1 MLPLIIDVFGII
13 ELDEMAFFILL
24 FIFLAILVAAIVF
37 SSFKA
42 RSMPRLENKEELYAK
57 FAKLGDDK
65 AKLKARMAAVEET
78 KNYGRIS
85 KAEYEYQISKIGKDI
100 SIMDTEMDHILKK
113 LAMPHYQ
120 IKLQQERSLE
130 TDKMSLLVKLQEET
144 NAQKTRIEELEGA
157 LEDVTKR
164 NEILGGENEELQ
176 QKLDNVESSYKDRV
190 MRLEQSL
197 DSAKKAAAGGKGI
210 ANPGIAG
217 EEELKKYKEKMEEY
231 YHKILLYQLL
241 VSRYKDYIEGNETKT
256 VPDVK
261 SLVQPTNSNIIPIV
275 QKIKTESKDFL
286 KQFQSAYEY
295 VDEIHSVPFIGATL
309 WLSIKEMLDNKV
321 ADYEDKA
328 ILLCSILR
336 ALGAN
341 ALVLVTLMT
350 DGSNRPIVLLNMKDK
365 SIMLDPNKKHD
376 FIKFVGKRNDLIR
389 QFSVDGNRIKRIQYE
404 FNDKDY
410 VSYEA

>member
-1 MLPLIIDVFGII
+1 MLPLIIDVFGIQF
-13 ELDEMAFFILL
+13 DEMAFFILL
-24 FIFLAILVAAIVF
+24 FIFLAVLVAAVVF
-37 SSFKA
+37 SSFRT
-42 RSMPRLENKEELYAK
+42 RSLPRLDNKEELYAK

-65 AKLKARMAAVEET
+65 ARMKARMAAVEET

-85 KAEYEYQISKIGKDI
+85 KAEYEYQISKIGKEI
-100 SIMDTEMDHILKK
+100 AIMDAEMDRILKK

-130 TDKMSLLVKLQEET
+130 TDKMSLLVKMQEET
-144 NAQKTRIEELEGA
+144 NAQKRRIEELEGA

-164 NEILGGENEELQ
+164 NEILDGENEELQ

-190 MRLEQSL
+190 MRLEQEL
-197 DSAKKAAAGGKGI
+197 DRAKKAVAGGI
-210 ANPGIAG
+210 VVNPGMVD
-217 EEELKKYKEKMEEY
+217 EEEVKKYKEKMEEY

-241 VSRYKDYIEGNETKT
+241 VSRYKGHIEGNETKT

-261 SLVQPTNSNIIPIV
+261 SLVQPTNSNIVPIV
-275 QKIKTESKDFL
+275 QKIKTDDKDFM

-295 VDEIHSVPFIGATL
+295 VDEIHSVPYIGATL
-309 WLSIKEMLDNKV
+309 WLSVKEMLDNKV

-341 ALVLVTLMT
+341 ALVLVALMT
-350 DGSNRPIVLLNMKDK
+350 DGSNRPLVLLSMKDK
-365 SIMLDPNKKHD
+365 SIMLDPNTKHD

-389 QFSVDGNRIKRIQYE
+389 QFSVEGNRIKRIQYE

-410 VSYEA
+410 ISYEA

>member
-1 MLPLIIDVFGII
+1 MLPLIIDILGVQ
-13 ELDEMAFFILL
+13 LDEMAFFILL
-24 FIFLAILVAAIVF
+24 FIFLAVLVAAVVF
-37 SSFKA
+37 SSFRA
-42 RSMPRLENKEELYAK
+42 RSLPRLENKEELYAK

-65 AKLKARMAAVEET
+65 AKMKARMAAVEET

-85 KAEYEYQISKIGKDI
+85 KAEYEYQISKIGKEI
-100 SIMDTEMDHILKK
+100 AIMDAEMDRILKK
-113 LAMPHYQ
+113 LATPHYQ

-130 TDKMSLLVKLQEET
+130 TDKMSLLVKMQEET
-144 NAQKTRIEELEGA
+144 NAQKRRIEELEGA

-190 MRLEQSL
+190 IRLEQEL
-197 DSAKKAAAGGKGI
+197 DRAKKAAA
-210 ANPGIAG
+210 AG
-217 EEELKKYKEKMEEY
+217 MPINSGMVDEEEVKKYKEKMEEY

-241 VSRYKDYIEGNETKT
+241 VSRYKDHIEGNETKT

-261 SLVQPTNSNIIPIV
+261 SLVQPTNSNIVPIV
-275 QKIKTESKDFL
+275 QKIKTENKDFM
-286 KQFQSAYEY
+286 KQFQSAYDY
-295 VDEIHSVPFIGATL
+295 VDEIHSVPYIGATL
-309 WLSIKEMLDNKV
+309 WLSVKEMLDNKV

-341 ALVLVTLMT
+341 ALVLVALMT
-350 DGSNRPIVLLNMKDK
+350 DGSNRPIVLLSMKDK
-365 SIMLDPNKKHD
+365 SIMLDPNTKHD

-389 QFSVDGNRIKRIQYE
+389 QFSVEGNRIKRIQYE

-410 VSYEA
+410 ISYEA

>member
-1 MLPLIIDVFGII
+1 MLPLIIDVFGIQF
-13 ELDEMAFFILL
+13 DEMAFFILL
-24 FIFLAILVAAIVF
+24 FIFLAVLVAAIVF
-37 SSFKA
+37 SSFRA
-42 RSMPRLENKEELYAK
+42 RSLPRLDNKEELYAK

-65 AKLKARMAAVEET
+65 AKMKARMAAVEET

-85 KAEYEYQISKIGKDI
+85 KAEYEYQISKIGKEI
-100 SIMDTEMDHILKK
+100 AIMDAEMDRILKK

-130 TDKMSLLVKLQEET
+130 TDKMSLLVKMQEET
-144 NAQKTRIEELEGA
+144 NAQKRRIEELEGA

-164 NEILGGENEELQ
+164 NEILDGENEELQ

-190 MRLEQSL
+190 MRLEQEL
-197 DSAKKAAAGGKGI
+197 DRAKKAAA
-210 ANPGIAG
+210 AG
-217 EEELKKYKEKMEEY
+217 MPINSGMVDEEEVKKYKEKMEEY

-241 VSRYKDYIEGNETKT
+241 VSRYKDHIEGNETKT

-261 SLVQPTNSNIIPIV
+261 SLVQPINSNIVPIV
-275 QKIKTESKDFL
+275 QKIKTENKDFM

-295 VDEIHSVPFIGATL
+295 VDEIHSVPYIGATL
-309 WLSIKEMLDNKV
+309 WLSVKEMLDNKV

-341 ALVLVTLMT
+341 ALVLVALMT
-350 DGSNRPIVLLNMKDK
+350 DGSNRPLVLLSMKDK
-365 SIMLDPNKKHD
+365 SIMLDPNTKHD

-389 QFSVDGNRIKRIQYE
+389 QFSVEGNRIKRIQYE

>member
-1 MLPLIIDVFGII
+1 MLPLIIDVFGIQ
-13 ELDEMAFFILL
+13 LDEMAFFILL

-42 RSMPRLENKEELYAK
+42 RSLPRLENKEELYAK

-65 AKLKARMAAVEET
+65 AKMKAKMAAVEET

-85 KAEYEYQISKIGKDI
+85 KAEYEYQISKIGKEI
-100 SIMDTEMDHILKK
+100 AIMDAEMDRILKK

-130 TDKMSLLVKLQEET
+130 TDKMSLLVRMQEET
-144 NAQKTRIEELEGA
+144 NAQKRRIEELEGA

-164 NEILGGENEELQ
+164 NEILDGENEELQ

-190 MRLEQSL
+190 MRLEQQL
-197 DSAKKAAAGGKGI
+197 DRAKKAAAGGI
-210 ANPGIAG
+210 AANPGMVD
-217 EEELKKYKEKMEEY
+217 EEEVKKYKEKMEEY

-241 VSRYKDYIEGNETKT
+241 VSRYKDHIEGNETKT

-261 SLVQPTNSNIIPIV
+261 SLVQPTNSNIVPIV
-275 QKIKTESKDFL
+275 QKIKTDNKDFM

-295 VDEIHSVPFIGATL
+295 VDEIHSVPYIGATL
-309 WLSIKEMLDNKV
+309 WLSVKEMLDNKV

-341 ALVLVTLMT
+341 AIVLVALMT

-376 FIKFVGKRNDLIR
+376 FIKFVGKRNELIR
-389 QFSVDGNRIKRIQYE
+389 QFSVDGNRIKRIHYE

>member
-1 MLPLIIDVFGII
+1 MLPLIIDVFGIQ
-13 ELDEMAFFILL
+13 LDEMAFFILL

-42 RSMPRLENKEELYAK
+42 RSLPRLENKEELYAK

-65 AKLKARMAAVEET
+65 AKMKAKMAAVEET

-85 KAEYEYQISKIGKDI
+85 KAEYEYQISKIGKEI
-100 SIMDTEMDHILKK
+100 AIMDAEMDRILKK

-130 TDKMSLLVKLQEET
+130 TDKMSLLVRMQEET
-144 NAQKTRIEELEGA
+144 NAQKRRIEELEGA

-164 NEILGGENEELQ
+164 NEILDGENEELQ

-190 MRLEQSL
+190 IRLEQEL
-197 DSAKKAAAGGKGI
+197 DRAKKAAAGGI
-210 ANPGIAG
+210 AANPGMVD
-217 EEELKKYKEKMEEY
+217 EEEVKKYKEKMEEY

-241 VSRYKDYIEGNETKT
+241 VSRYKDHIEGNETKT

-261 SLVQPTNSNIIPIV
+261 SLVQPTNSNIVPIV
-275 QKIKTESKDFL
+275 QKIKTDNKDFM

-295 VDEIHSVPFIGATL
+295 VDEIHSVPYIGATL
-309 WLSIKEMLDNKV
+309 WLSVKEMLDNKV

-341 ALVLVTLMT
+341 AIVLVALMT

-376 FIKFVGKRNDLIR
+376 FIKFVGKRNELIR
-389 QFSVDGNRIKRIQYE
+389 QFSVDGNRIKRIHYE

>member
-1 MLPLIIDVFGII
+1 MLPLIIDVFGIQ
-13 ELDEMAFFILL
+13 LDEMAFFILL
-24 FIFLAILVAAIVF
+24 FIFLAVLVAAIVF
-37 SSFKA
+37 SSFRA
-42 RSMPRLENKEELYAK
+42 RSLPRLDNKEELYAK

-65 AKLKARMAAVEET
+65 AKMKARMAAVEET

-85 KAEYEYQISKIGKDI
+85 KAEYEYQISKIGKEI
-100 SIMDTEMDHILKK
+100 AIMDAEMDRILKK

-130 TDKMSLLVKLQEET
+130 TDKMSLLVKMQEET
-144 NAQKTRIEELEGA
+144 NAQKRRIEELEGA

-164 NEILGGENEELQ
+164 NEILDGENEELQ

-190 MRLEQSL
+190 MRLEQEL
-197 DSAKKAAAGGKGI
+197 DRAKKAAA
-210 ANPGIAG
+210 AG
-217 EEELKKYKEKMEEY
+217 MPINSGMVDEEEVKKYKEKMEEY

-241 VSRYKDYIEGNETKT
+241 VSRYKEHIEGNETKT

-261 SLVQPTNSNIIPIV
+261 SLVQPTNSNIVPIV
-275 QKIKTESKDFL
+275 QKIKTENKDFM
-286 KQFQSAYEY
+286 KQFQNAYEY
-295 VDEIHSVPFIGATL
+295 VDEIHSVPYIGATL
-309 WLSIKEMLDNKV
+309 WLSVKEMLDNKV

-341 ALVLVTLMT
+341 ALVLVALMT
-350 DGSNRPIVLLNMKDK
+350 DGSNRPLVLLSMKDK
-365 SIMLDPNKKHD
+365 SIMLDPNTKHD

-389 QFSVDGNRIKRIQYE
+389 QFSVEGNRIKRIQYE

-410 VSYEA
+410 ISYEA

>member
-1 MLPLIIDVFGII
+1 MLPLIIDVFGIQ
-13 ELDEMAFFILL
+13 LDEMAFFILL

-42 RSMPRLENKEELYAK
+42 RSLPRLENKEELYAK

-65 AKLKARMAAVEET
+65 AKMKAKMAAVEET

-85 KAEYEYQISKIGKDI
+85 KAEYEYQISKIGKEI
-100 SIMDTEMDHILKK
+100 AIMDAEMDRILKK

-130 TDKMSLLVKLQEET
+130 TDKMSLLVRMQEET
-144 NAQKTRIEELEGA
+144 NAQKRRIEELEGA

-164 NEILGGENEELQ
+164 NEILEGENEELQ

-190 MRLEQSL
+190 MRLEQEL
-197 DSAKKAAAGGKGI
+197 DRAKKAAA
-210 ANPGIAG
+210 AG
-217 EEELKKYKEKMEEY
+217 MPVNSGMVDEEEVKKYKEKMEEY

-241 VSRYKDYIEGNETKT
+241 VSRYKEHIEGNETKT

-261 SLVQPTNSNIIPIV
+261 SLVQPINSNIVPIV
-275 QKIKTESKDFL
+275 QKIKTDNKDFM
-286 KQFQSAYEY
+286 KQFQSAYDY
-295 VDEIHSVPFIGATL
+295 VDEIHSVPYIGATL
-309 WLSIKEMLDNKV
+309 WLSVKEMLDNKV

-341 ALVLVTLMT
+341 ALVLVALMT
-350 DGSNRPIVLLNMKDK
+350 DGSNRPLVLLSMKDK
-365 SIMLDPNKKHD
+365 SIMLDPNAKHD
-376 FIKFVGKRNDLIR
+376 FIKFVGKGTTCLDNFQSRAI
-389 QFSVDGNRIKRIQYE
+389 G
-404 FNDKDY
+404 
-410 VSYEA
+410 

>member
-1 MLPLIIDVFGII
+1 MLPLIIDVFGIQ
-13 ELDEMAFFILL
+13 LDEMAFFILL

-42 RSMPRLENKEELYAK
+42 RSLPRLENKEELYAK

-65 AKLKARMAAVEET
+65 AKMKAKMAAVEET

-85 KAEYEYQISKIGKDI
+85 KAEYEYQISKIGKEI
-100 SIMDTEMDHILKK
+100 AIMDAEMDRILKK

-130 TDKMSLLVKLQEET
+130 TDKMSLLVKMQEET
-144 NAQKTRIEELEGA
+144 NAQKRRIEELEGA

-164 NEILGGENEELQ
+164 NEILDGENEELQ

-190 MRLEQSL
+190 MRLEQEL
-197 DSAKKAAAGGKGI
+197 DRAKKAAA
-210 ANPGIAG
+210 AG
-217 EEELKKYKEKMEEY
+217 MPVNSGMVDEEEVKKYKEKMEEY

-241 VSRYKDYIEGNETKT
+241 VSRYKEHIEGNETKT

-261 SLVQPTNSNIIPIV
+261 SLVQPINSNIVPIV
-275 QKIKTESKDFL
+275 QKIKTDNKDFM
-286 KQFQSAYEY
+286 KQFQSAYDY
-295 VDEIHSVPFIGATL
+295 VDEIHSVPYIGATL
-309 WLSIKEMLDNKV
+309 WLSVKEMLDNKV

-341 ALVLVTLMT
+341 ALVLVALMT
-350 DGSNRPIVLLNMKDK
+350 DGSNRPLVLLSMKDK
-365 SIMLDPNKKHD
+365 SIMLDPNTKHD

-389 QFSVDGNRIKRIQYE
+389 QFSVEGNRIKRIQYE

-410 VSYEA
+410 ISYEA

>member
-1 MLPLIIDVFGII
+1 MLPLIIDVFGIQ
-13 ELDEMAFFILL
+13 LDEMAFFILL
-24 FIFLAILVAAIVF
+24 FIFLAVLVAAIVF
-37 SSFKA
+37 SSFRA
-42 RSMPRLENKEELYAK
+42 RSLPRLDNKEELYAK

-65 AKLKARMAAVEET
+65 AKMKARMAAVEET

-85 KAEYEYQISKIGKDI
+85 KAEYEYQISKIGKEI
-100 SIMDTEMDHILKK
+100 AIMDAEMDRILKK

-130 TDKMSLLVKLQEET
+130 TDKMSLLVKMQEET
-144 NAQKTRIEELEGA
+144 NAQKRRIEELEGA

-164 NEILGGENEELQ
+164 NEILDGENEELQ

-190 MRLEQSL
+190 MRLEQEL
-197 DSAKKAAAGGKGI
+197 DRAKKAAAGGI
-210 ANPGIAG
+210 AINPGMVD
-217 EEELKKYKEKMEEY
+217 EEEVKKYKEKMEEY

-241 VSRYKDYIEGNETKT
+241 VSRYKDHIEGNETKT

-261 SLVQPTNSNIIPIV
+261 SLVQPTNSNIVPIV
-275 QKIKTESKDFL
+275 QKIKTDNKDFM
-286 KQFQSAYEY
+286 KQFQNAYEY
-295 VDEIHSVPFIGATL
+295 VDEIHSVPYIGATL

-328 ILLCSILR
+328 IFLCSILR

-341 ALVLVTLMT
+341 ALVLVALMT
-350 DGSNRPIVLLNMKDK
+350 DGSNRPIVLLSMKDK
-365 SIMLDPNKKHD
+365 SIMLDPNTKHD

-389 QFSVDGNRIKRIQYE
+389 QFSVEGNRIKRIQYE

-410 VSYEA
+410 ISYEA

>member
-1 MLPLIIDVFGII
+1 MLPLIIDIFGIQ
-13 ELDEMAFFILL
+13 LDEMAFFILL

-37 SSFKA
+37 SSFRA
-42 RSMPRLENKEELYAK
+42 RSLPRLENKEELYAK

-65 AKLKARMAAVEET
+65 AKMKAKMAAVEET

-85 KAEYEYQISKIGKDI
+85 KAEYEYQISKIGKEI
-100 SIMDTEMDHILKK
+100 AIMDAEMDRILKK
-113 LAMPHYQ
+113 LATPHYQ

-130 TDKMSLLVKLQEET
+130 TDKMSLLVKMQEET
-144 NAQKTRIEELEGA
+144 NAQKRRIEELEGA

-164 NEILGGENEELQ
+164 NEILDGENEELQ

-190 MRLEQSL
+190 IRLEQEL
-197 DSAKKAAAGGKGI
+197 DRAKKAAAGGI
-210 ANPGIAG
+210 AINPGMVD
-217 EEELKKYKEKMEEY
+217 EEEVKKYKEKMEEY

-241 VSRYKDYIEGNETKT
+241 VSRYKEHIEGNETKT

-261 SLVQPTNSNIIPIV
+261 SLVQPINSNIVPIV
-275 QKIKTESKDFL
+275 QKIKTDNKDFM
-286 KQFQSAYEY
+286 KQFQSAYDY
-295 VDEIHSVPFIGATL
+295 VDEIHSVPYIGATL
-309 WLSIKEMLDNKV
+309 WLSVKEMLDNKV

-341 ALVLVTLMT
+341 ALVLVALMT
-350 DGSNRPIVLLNMKDK
+350 DGSNRPLVLLSMKDK
-365 SIMLDPNKKHD
+365 SIMLDPNTKHD

-389 QFSVDGNRIKRIQYE
+389 QFSVEGNRIKRIQYE

-410 VSYEA
+410 ISYEA

>member
-13 ELDEMAFFILL
+13 QLDELAFFILL

-42 RSMPRLENKEELYAK
+42 RALPRLENKEELYAK

-65 AKLKARMAAVEET
+65 AKMKARMAAVEET

-85 KAEYEYQISKIGKDI
+85 KAEYEYQITKIGKEI
-100 SIMDTEMDHILKK
+100 AIMDAEMDRILKK

-130 TDKMSLLVKLQEET
+130 TDKMSLLVKMQEET
-144 NAQKTRIEELEGA
+144 NAQKRRIEELEGA

-164 NEILGGENEELQ
+164 NEILSGENEELQ

-190 MRLEQSL
+190 MRLEQEL
-197 DSAKKAAAGGKGI
+197 DRAKKAAA
-210 ANPGIAG
+210 AG
-217 EEELKKYKEKMEEY
+217 MPVNSGMVDEEEVKKYKEKMEEY

-241 VSRYKDYIEGNETKT
+241 VSRYKDHIEGNETKT

-261 SLVQPTNSNIIPIV
+261 SLVQPTNSNITPIV
-275 QKIKTESKDFL
+275 QKIKSENKDFM
-286 KQFQSAYEY
+286 KQFQNAYEY
-295 VDEIHSVPFIGATL
+295 VDEIHSVPYIGATL
-309 WLSIKEMLDNKV
+309 WLSVKEMLDNKV

-341 ALVLVTLMT
+341 ALVLVALMT
-350 DGSNRPIVLLNMKDK
+350 DGSNRPLVLLSMKDK
-365 SIMLDPNKKHD
+365 SIMLDPNTKHD

-389 QFSVDGNRIKRIQYE
+389 QFSVEGNRIKRIQYE

-410 VSYEA
+410 ISYEA

>member
-13 ELDEMAFFILL
+13 QLDEMAFFILL

-42 RSMPRLENKEELYAK
+42 RSTPRLENKEELYAK

-65 AKLKARMAAVEET
+65 AKMKAKMAAVEET

-85 KAEYEYQISKIGKDI
+85 KAEYEYQILKIGKEI
-100 SIMDTEMDHILKK
+100 AIMDAEMDRILKK

-130 TDKMSLLVKLQEET
+130 TDKMSLLVKMQEET
-144 NAQKTRIEELEGA
+144 NAQKRRIEELEGA

-164 NEILGGENEELQ
+164 NEILEGENEELQ

-190 MRLEQSL
+190 IRLEQEL
-197 DSAKKAAAGGKGI
+197 DRAKKAATGGI
-210 ANPGIAG
+210 VANPGMVD
-217 EEELKKYKEKMEEY
+217 EEEVKKYKEKMEEY

-241 VSRYKDYIEGNETKT
+241 VSRYKDHIEGNETKT

-275 QKIKTESKDFL
+275 QKIKTDNKDFM

-341 ALVLVTLMT
+341 ALVLVALMT

-365 SIMLDPNKKHD
+365 SIMLDPNTKHD
-376 FIKFVGKRNDLIR
+376 FIKFVGKRNELIR

>member
-1 MLPLIIDVFGII
+1 MLPLIIDVFGIQ
-13 ELDEMAFFILL
+13 LDEMAFFILL
-24 FIFLAILVAAIVF
+24 FIFLAVLVAAIVF
-37 SSFKA
+37 SSFRA
-42 RSMPRLENKEELYAK
+42 RSLPRLDNKEELYAK

-65 AKLKARMAAVEET
+65 AKMKARMAAVEET

-85 KAEYEYQISKIGKDI
+85 KAEYEYQISKIGKEI
-100 SIMDTEMDHILKK
+100 AIMDAEMDRILKK

-130 TDKMSLLVKLQEET
+130 TDKMSLLVKMQEET
-144 NAQKTRIEELEGA
+144 NAQKRRIEELEGA

-164 NEILGGENEELQ
+164 NEILDGENEELQ

-190 MRLEQSL
+190 IRLEQQL
-197 DSAKKAAAGGKGI
+197 DRAKKAAAGGI
-210 ANPGIAG
+210 AANPGMVD
-217 EEELKKYKEKMEEY
+217 EEEVKKYKEKMEEY

-241 VSRYKDYIEGNETKT
+241 VSRYKDHIEGNETKT

-261 SLVQPTNSNIIPIV
+261 SLVQPTNSNIVPIV
-275 QKIKTESKDFL
+275 QKIKTDNKDFM

-295 VDEIHSVPFIGATL
+295 VDEIHSVPYIGATL
-309 WLSIKEMLDNKV
+309 WLSVKEMLDNKV

-341 ALVLVTLMT
+341 AIVLVALMT

-376 FIKFVGKRNDLIR
+376 FIKFVGKRNELIR
-389 QFSVDGNRIKRIQYE
+389 QFSVDGNRIKRIHYE